1 MHVLVLIVYTIVHH
15 GCKRQLFCLFQIH
28 GTARRFISIVD
39 DPNSYCHDMFYNGK
53 QETVLVLWTFADQWL
68 LVKST
73 AGSSGRQPSGSLVK
87 AMTVCCGHS
96 LVTVDEKDEAGEAIF
111 NFISHIISSFMKIMS
126 SSGQWLIKNID
137 VHQCTYFIY

>member
-39 DPNSYCHDMFYNGK
+39 DPNSYCHDLFYNGK
-53 QETVLVLWTFADQWL
+53 QEIILVLWTFADQWL

-73 AGSSGRQPSGSLVK
+73 AGSSGCQPSGSLVG

-96 LVTVDEKDEAGEAIF
+96 LVTVDEKDEVGEAIF